1 MKKILL
7 LIVASLAIFSANSA
21 EAAVAFKT
29 EAPLFV
35 TMGEAFLVKFNLNAK
50 PDGGVVAPSFDN
62 FDVLAGPSVS
72 QGKSVQWVNGTHSS
86 SVSYVTTYYLLP
98 KKEGTFTIGAAT
110 ATVDGKTYTTK
121 PIAVEVRA
129 SDAAQSAAANTQA
142 GAPKSKAKNKS
153 SEKQVANSVGSGD
166 LILSMEPSSRSVY
179 KGEPLRVVL
188 KLYSRVNLAGVESS
202 KMPTFN
208 GFWSQELDVQQGPFR
223 ETLNGKVYEAYN
235 VASYLLYPQQDG
247 TLSIGSA
254 EMTVLAQVV
263 VKSEQTSEWD
273 AFFGVGQETHRVR
286 RALRTPEIKV
296 QVKPFP
302 EGAPESFAG
311 AVGRY
316 TISSELSSSEVAANS
331 ALSLRLKVEGSGN
344 MNFITAPK
352 ISMPASFEAYDVKSE
367 ENIQNTISGSTG
379 YRIFEY
385 PFIARAEGDYEIE
398 PIEFTYFDIS
408 KAQYVTLTTSPMSI
422 KVTPDKSGS
431 SPQRGIMLGGSRADV
446 QQLGEDIR
454 FIKLGNPALCS
465 VVTPLIFSSTYWSVV
480 VAMLLL
486 AAVAYFVVRKHI
498 RNRRDVVL
506 TKGKRANRVA
516 VKRFRV
522 AEKYMQSND
531 RRAFYEEVLRALW
544 GYLSDRFNIPVA
556 DLTREVVREE
566 LSRRGAAVE
575 AEQVIAVIAR
585 CEEAQYSPIET
596 ADMETL
602 YKEGVEAISK
612 IEKIAK

>member
-1 MKKILL
+1 M
-7 LIVASLAIFSANSA
+7 LIVALVAIFSANSA
-21 EAAVAFKT
+21 EAAVTFKT
-29 EAPLFV
+29 EVPMFV

-50 PDGGVVAPSFDN
+50 PDSGVVAPSFDN
-62 FDVLAGPSVS
+62 FDVLAGPTVS
-72 QGKSVQWVNGTHSS
+72 QGKSVQWVNGQRSS
-86 SVSYVTTYYLLP
+86 SESYVTTFYLMP

-129 SDAAQSAAANTQA
+129 AGAAQTAAPKNQSGASKNKAQSATNQSANTI
-142 GAPKSKAKNKS
+142 
-153 SEKQVANSVGSGD
+153 GSGD
-166 LILSMEPSSRSVY
+166 LILSLEPSARSVY

-188 KLYSRVNLAGVESS
+188 KLYSRVNLSGVESS

-235 VASYLLYPQQDG
+235 IASYLLYPQQDG
-247 TLSIGSA
+247 TLNIGSA

-263 VKSEQTSEWD
+263 VKSTPTNELD
-273 AFFGVGQETHRVR
+273 AFFGMGHETHTVR
-286 RALRTPEIKV
+286 RALKTPEIKV

-302 EGAPESFAG
+302 ADAPASFTG

-367 ENIQNTISGSTG
+367 EKIQNTVSGSTG
-379 YRIFEY
+379 YRIFDY

-408 KAQYVTLTTSPMSI
+408 KAQYVTLTTSPLSI

-431 SPQRGIMLGGSRADV
+431 SPQRGIMLGSSRADV

-454 FIKLGNPALCS
+454 FIKLGDPALCS
-465 VVTPLIFSSTYWSVV
+465 VVTPFILSSTYWAIV

-486 AAVAYFVVRKHI
+486 AVVVYFVVRKHI

-531 RRAFYEEVLRALW
+531 RRAFYEEMLRALW

-566 LSRRGAAVE
+566 LSRRGASAE

-596 ADMETL
+596 ADMDTL
-602 YKEGVEAISK
+602 YKEGVEAVSK